1 MYDNREPVKNGGI
14 ITHNGRNLRVTELIG
29 RGGNTLVYKAE
40 YSDSF
45 IGGGIHVCVVKELFP
60 LHPKGGVYRG
70 EDGRVH
76 YDGTEDFFRT
86 HKQSFISGNKV
97 HLDILKSE
105 PDSVGANFDSFE
117 ENNTVYSVLGL
128 NSAYTLRQKFRA
140 FQNLSE
146 ILQIIIK
153 LLKAVCVFHNH
164 HILHLDISPDNV
176 ILSSSNGEERVL
188 LIDFNGSGGE
198 CISINPQYS
207 APEIK
212 LGRRNNISEASDIF
226 SICAV
231 FVYLISGRDFVYAA
245 LNLNELKKSEALRE
259 IPQTAMSFLLGMLAK
274 GLRSKPSLRFKSVH
288 EMLNACHELQNR
300 LDNIGITHASLWE
313 ASRLMR
319 GSSEKELLDNN
330 ISSDGKII
338 SSRQIFALGNTV
350 LIGEGGIGKT
360 TLYKQLWYK
369 STNIYAH
376 NEPLSFFIPLNKY
389 DGKTDFIKRYIVSKI
404 KFGGGI
410 STVSDAVKK
419 LTELMSENKPFMQLM
434 LDGFNEMSADGDI
447 IREIDELGKMPGVTV
462 SVSARADTLT
472 DYLKDFTLASL
483 MPLEDGQVCEYLNTC
498 GIAYPD
504 DEGLARLLTN
514 PLMLTL
520 YCKSESVF
528 QKSADVKKAVA
539 TREEIIYRYLESIV
553 EARKQA
559 TPEDMT
565 EQIRLRYILKFLF
578 PALCAK
584 ANKRAALDFNAIRKI
599 CEKDYKR
606 IKSRAFSREFKEFS
620 GKSQE
625 VLGGAKNA
633 EEWMNIAFNSV
644 LLRDTALMVSE
655 NDTYYPLHM
664 NFSECLS
671 SIHKQNMKRY
681 RKAVLGIRVPLTAAV
696 IAVCLCASSVTYYY
710 LPGTHPIGS
719 REMKSN
725 YEIMTLAAH
734 SLNNVT
740 QMTVNEGNLIE
751 QLKNTDEGLTA
762 LKNTGKKLDALGDA
776 VVTADNLNEIAYRG
790 LDTDRIEKLLAMS
803 AEHRV
808 FQREMFTKLEYTLSP
823 QSVYT
828 EADIEKELGYYKE
841 YLSDYEKLMG
851 YELCLITRT
860 INDSGGDVIKEAMIG
875 RGNIVM
881 SFNNALEIKTKDLE
895 NSINSLELN
904 LKSLETKLGLIQGGS
919 L

>member
-1 MYDNREPVKNGGI
+1 MYDNREQIKNGGI
-14 ITHNGRNLRVTELIG
+14 ILHNGRNLHITELIG
-29 RGGNTLVYKAE
+29 RGGNALVYKAE
-40 YSDSF
+40 YSDSL
-45 IGGGIHVCVVKELFP
+45 IGGGVHVCVVKELFP
-60 LHPKGGVYRG
+60 LHPKSKVYRSENG
-70 EDGRVH
+70 CVC
-76 YDGTEDFFRT
+76 YDGAEDFFDA

-128 NSAYTLRQKFRA
+128 NSVCTLRQKCGE
-140 FQNLSE
+140 FQTISE
-146 ILQIIIK
+146 VLNVIVK
-153 LLKAVCVFHNH
+153 LLKAVCTFHEHN
-164 HILHLDISPDNV
+164 ILHLDISPDNV
-176 ILSSSNGEERVL
+176 ILSPSNGEERVL
-188 LIDFNGSGGE
+188 LIDFNGNGGE
-198 CISINPQYS
+198 CMSVNPKYS

-212 LGRRNNISEASDIF
+212 LGRRNDISEASDIF

-231 FVYLISGRDFVYAA
+231 FTYLISGRDFVYAA
-245 LNLNELKKSEALRE
+245 MNLNELKNSEILKDV
-259 IPQTAMSFLLGMLAK
+259 PQTAVSCLLGILSK
-274 GLRSKPSLRFKSVH
+274 GLRSRPALRFKSVY
-288 EMLNACHELQNR
+288 EMLEACYELKNR

-319 GSSEKELLDNN
+319 GVSEKELLDNN
-330 ISSDGKII
+330 ISSNGKII
-338 SSRQIFALGNTV
+338 SSRQIFELGNTV
-350 LIGEGGIGKT
+350 LTGEGGIGKT
-360 TLYKQLWYK
+360 TLYKQLWYQ
-369 STNIYAH
+369 STNIYVH
-376 NEPLSFFIPLNKY
+376 NEPVSFFVPLNKY

-410 STVSDAVKK
+410 STVSDAVKR

-434 LDGFNEMSADGDI
+434 LDGFNEMSAGGDI
-447 IREIDELGKMPGVTV
+447 IREIDELGKMPGVAV
-462 SVSARADTLT
+462 SVSVRADTLT
-472 DYLKDFTLASL
+472 DYLKDFTSVSL
-483 MPLEDGQVCEYLNTC
+483 MPLEGGQVCEYLNAR

-520 YCKSESVF
+520 YCKSETVF
-528 QKSADVKKAVA
+528 QKSADVKKAVT

-553 EARKQA
+553 EAHRQA
-559 TPEDMT
+559 APEDDGGQT
-565 EQIRLRYILKFLF
+565 RLRYILRFLF
-578 PALCAK
+578 PALCSK
-584 ANKRAALDFNAIRKI
+584 GYTTLDFNNVLRI
-599 CEKDYKR
+599 CKKDYKR
-606 IKSRAFSREFKEFS
+606 IKSRTFSREFKEFS

-625 VLGGAKNA
+625 ILGGAKNA

-644 LLRDTALMVSE
+644 LLHDTALMVSE

-664 NFSECLS
+664 NFSQCLS
-671 SIHKQNMKRY
+671 SVHRKNMKRY
-681 RKAVLGIRVPLTAAV
+681 RKAALGIRVPLTAAV
-696 IAVCLCASSVTYYY
+696 IAGCLCAAAVTYYY

-719 REMKSN
+719 HELKNN

-740 QMTVNEGNLIE
+740 QMTVNEENLIE
-751 QLKNTDEGLTA
+751 QLKNTDDGLTA

-790 LDTDRIEKLLAMS
+790 LDIDRVEKILAMS
-803 AEHRV
+803 AEHRA
-808 FQREMFTKLEYTLSP
+808 FQRDMFARLEYAFSP

-828 EADIEKELGYYKE
+828 EADIEKELEYYKE

-860 INDSGGDVIKEAMIG
+860 VNDSGGDVIKEAMIG

-881 SFNNALEIKTKDLE
+881 SFNNALEIRIKDLE
-895 NSINSLELN
+895 NSINSLKLN
-904 LKSLETKLGLIQGGS
+904 LKSLESKLGLIQGGGS